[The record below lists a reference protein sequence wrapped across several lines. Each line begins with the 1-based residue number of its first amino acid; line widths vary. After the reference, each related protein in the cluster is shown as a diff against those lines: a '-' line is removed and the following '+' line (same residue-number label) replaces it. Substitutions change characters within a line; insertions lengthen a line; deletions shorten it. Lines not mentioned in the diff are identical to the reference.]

1 MSARECGQ
9 AAARECEQQ
18 HYDSNII
25 QFNKSIIPHCIVL
38 LSELLPFGDWS
49 EIVNEIIN
57 VMMNENIFL
66 HVLDLLEFMK
76 YIKMSA
82 GKKEY
87 FDYYLMQR
95 AKAFIENKNIFLVAT
110 IKSE

>member
-1 MSARECGQ
+1 
-9 AAARECEQQ
+9 
-18 HYDSNII
+18 
-25 QFNKSIIPHCIVL
+25 
-38 LSELLPFGDWS
+38 
-49 EIVNEIIN
+49 
-57 VMMNENIFL
+57 MMNENIFL